1 VPTTG
6 RKLVGVGWVLV
17 LALCVL
23 ATPAQTRA
31 ATPDTAQWRG
41 TAEQKL
47 WGLMQVWAEVKYS
60 FAFFSRVPHLD
71 WDAAVQAAIPR
82 VLATPDLKA
91 YYDALAELVALLN
104 DGHTAV
110 RPPKTLLA
118 GIEQPPVELESM
130 GGKILI
136 TRVGDNE
143 ENAARAIRP
152 GLEVTAVDGV
162 PIRRFL
168 ADHALRY
175 YSGGTTQWGD
185 AFGLIGLLDG
195 PRGTKVRLAV
205 RDLAST
211 EREVTLTRNAT
222 LSDGTVF
229 INRIR
234 DFGTLVDTRMLDH
247 DIAYVR
253 LATFEEQKVVDEFA
267 AALERL
273 DLSKLR
279 GLILDVRYNI
289 GGESSVGY
297 GVISHLTDKSLE
309 TSRWKTRML
318 LAADRAWGKPE
329 AWFQGQPD
337 MISPAPG
344 RVYTGPLVVLTW
356 HDTLSSAEDFL
367 VPLDYAHR
375 AVLVGGTT
383 AGSTGQ
389 PMVVRLPGGGRLLVC
404 AKHDSYPDG
413 REFVGSG
420 IEPEVKVEPTQAD
433 VAAGRDVILEKGLEV
448 IMNWPAYRPLRSA
461 R

>member
-1 VPTTG
+1 MTH
-6 RKLVGVGWVLV
+6 RKLVSVGWALV
-17 LALCVL
+17 MVLCVL
-23 ATPAQTRA
+23 AVPADTPA
-31 ATPDTAQWRG
+31 ATDDPAEWHG
-41 TAEQKL
+41 TSEQKL

-60 FAFFSRVPHLD
+60 FAFFSRVPQLD
-71 WDAAVQAAIPR
+71 WDAAVRAEIPR
-82 VLATPDLKA
+82 ALAAPDLQA
-91 YYDALAELVALLN
+91 YYDVLAELVALLN
-104 DGHTAV
+104 DGHTTV

-118 GIEQPPVELESM
+118 GIEQPPIELESM
-130 GGKILI
+130 DGKVLI

-143 ENAARAIRP
+143 ETRARAIRA

-162 PIRRFL
+162 PVRRFL

-175 YSGGTTQWGD
+175 YRGGTAQWGD
-185 AFGLIGLLDG
+185 AFGLFGLLDG
-195 PRGTKVRLAV
+195 PRGTTVRLAV
-205 RDLAST
+205 RDLAGT
-211 EREVTLTRNAT
+211 EREVTLTRNST

-229 INRIR
+229 VNRIR
-234 DFGTLVDTRMLDH
+234 DFSTLVETRMVDR

-253 LATFEEQKVVDEFA
+253 LATFEDEKVVSEFA
-267 AALERL
+267 AALARL

-289 GGESSVGY
+289 GGDSSVGY
-297 GVISHLTDKSLE
+297 GVASHLTNTPLE

-318 LAADRAWGKPE
+318 VAADRAWGKPE
-329 AWFQGQPD
+329 AWFEGQPGV
-337 MISPAPG
+337 ITPATE

-367 VPLDYAHR
+367 VPLDYTHR
-375 AVLVGGTT
+375 AVLVGGIT

-448 IMNWPAYRPLRSA
+448 IRSWSAYRPVRSP

>member
-1 VPTTG
+1 VRTTEK
-6 RKLVGVGWVLV
+6 RPVRVGWALAM
-17 LALCVL
+17 ALCVL
-23 ATPAQTRA
+23 AMPAGAPA
-31 ATPDTAQWRG
+31 ATPDTVEWQG

-47 WGLMQVWAEVKYS
+47 WGLMQVWAEAKYS
-60 FAFFSRVPHLD
+60 FAFFSRVPQLD

-82 VLATPDLKA
+82 VLAAPDLKA
-91 YYDALAELVALLN
+91 YYDVLAELVALLN
-104 DGHTAV
+104 DGHTIV

-118 GIEQPPVELESM
+118 ALEQPPIELETM
-130 GGKILI
+130 DGKVLI

-143 ENAARAIRP
+143 EVRARAVRA

-162 PIRRFL
+162 PVRRFL

-175 YSGGTTQWGD
+175 YRGGTAQWGN
-185 AFGLIGLLDG
+185 AFGLVGLLDG
-195 PRGTKVRLAV
+195 PRGSTVRLAV
-205 RDLAST
+205 RELAGT

-229 INRIR
+229 VNRIR
-234 DFGTLVDTRMLDH
+234 DFSTLVETRMVDG

-253 LATFEEQKVVDEFA
+253 LATFEDEKVVSEFA

-273 DLSKLR
+273 DLPKLR

-297 GVISHLTDKSLE
+297 GVIAHLTDIPLE

-318 LAADRAWGKPE
+318 VAADRAWGKPE
-329 AWFQGQPD
+329 AWFEGQPGV
-337 MISPAPG
+337 ITPAPG

-389 PMVVRLPGGGRLLVC
+389 PMVVGLPGGGRLLVC

-448 IMNWPAYRPLRSA
+448 IRNWPAYRPARSA

>member
-1 VPTTG
+1 MTS
-6 RKLVGVGWVLV
+6 RKLVRVVWALAMVLC
-17 LALCVL
+17 ALVMPTDAPAANPD
-23 ATPAQTRA
+23 ATEWRA
-31 ATPDTAQWRG
+31 

-60 FAFFSRVPHLD
+60 FAFFSRVPQLD
-71 WDAAVQAAIPR
+71 WDASVQAAIPR
-82 VLATPDLKA
+82 VLAAPDLRT

-104 DGHTAV
+104 DGHTTV
-110 RPPKTLLA
+110 RPPKALLA
-118 GIEQPPVELESM
+118 GFEQPPVELESLD
-130 GGKILI
+130 GKVLI

-143 ENAARAIRP
+143 ENAAQAIRP

-162 PIRRFL
+162 PVRQFL
-168 ADHALRY
+168 ADHGLRY
-175 YSGGTTQWGD
+175 YSAGTAQWGD
-185 AFGLIGLLDG
+185 AFGLATLLDG
-195 PRGTKVRLAV
+195 PKGSTVRLAL
-205 RDLAST
+205 RDLAGT
-211 EREVTLTRNAT
+211 KREVTLTRSAT

-234 DFGTLVDTRMLDH
+234 DFSTLVETRMLDR

-253 LATFEEQKVVDEFA
+253 LATFEEQKVVSEFA

-273 DLSKLR
+273 DLATLR
-279 GLILDVRYNI
+279 GLIVDVRYNI

-297 GVISHLTDKSLE
+297 GVISHLTDAPLE

-329 AWFQGQPD
+329 AWFEGQPGV
-337 MISPAPG
+337 ISPAQG

-433 VAAGRDVILEKGLEV
+433 VVAGRDVILEKGVEV
-448 IMNWPAYRPLRSA
+448 IRNWSIYRPVKSA

>member
-1 VPTTG
+1 MTG
-6 RKLVGVGWVLV
+6 RRLVRVGWALV
-17 LALCVL
+17 MALCVL
-23 ATPAQTRA
+23 TTPADA
-31 ATPDTAQWRG
+31 PAVTPDTAEWRG

-60 FAFFSRVPHLD
+60 FAFFNRVPQLD

-82 VLATPDLKA
+82 VLAAPDLKA

-104 DGHTAV
+104 DGHTTV
-110 RPPKTLLA
+110 RPPKSLLA
-118 GIEQPPVELESM
+118 GFEQPPIELESM

-143 ENAARAIRP
+143 EIAACAIRP

-175 YSGGTTQWGD
+175 YRGGTAHWGD
-185 AFGLIGLLDG
+185 AFGLFGLLDG
-195 PRGTKVRLAV
+195 PRGTTVRLVV
-205 RDLAST
+205 RDLAGM
-211 EREVTLTRNAT
+211 EREATLTRSAR

-229 INRIR
+229 VNRIR
-234 DFGTLVDTRMLDH
+234 DFSTLVETRMLDR

-253 LATFEEQKVVDEFA
+253 LATFEEQKAVDEFA

-279 GLILDVRYNI
+279 GLIVDVRYNI

-297 GVISHLTDKSLE
+297 GVISHLTDTPLE

-329 AWFQGQPD
+329 AWFEGQPGV
-337 MISPAPG
+337 ISPAPG

-389 PMVVRLPGGGRLLVC
+389 PMVVYLPGGGRLLVC

-448 IMNWPAYRPLRSA
+448 IRNWPAYRPVKSA
-461 R
+461 TQ